1 MPCHL
6 RRRPTKRSPATPVCP
21 TGCAPEHEP
30 RLSPVQTSTSD
41 YIQFD
46 LWAQQLSCYFGI
58 DHLGD
63 TSIGLSVRRLAR
75 DESAVS
81 PLPWGRTPAVR
92 FEVLLGLLCLSSSPL
107 RC

>member
-1 MPCHL
+1 MH
-6 RRRPTKRSPATPVCP
+6 
-21 TGCAPEHEP
+21 
-30 RLSPVQTSTSD
+30 
-41 YIQFD
+41 
-46 LWAQQLSCYFGI
+46 GI
-58 DHLGD
+58 PLGD

-107 RC
+107 RCDTYDLSLPFGPSVSCPTYYALCGLLEGAMKPYDSSCPSRDSRPGLPG